1 MVYIGYYALW
11 LGLALS
17 AYGAAASV
25 IGGMKNDRRW
35 EISGRR
41 ALLAVAGLTVLAS
54 AILAQALLTD
64 DFQVAYVATHS
75 ERSLPALYKLAAFW
89 GGQAGSLLFWQ
100 LVLVA
105 YGVAALYFLVPTARR
120 GSLIGTQHTVALRA
134 YFVAV
139 ILLNTGFFFF
149 LMLFGSGAN
158 PFALLD
164 FIPRDGNGLNPLLQ
178 NAWMIVH
185 PLGLYLGYVGLTV
198 PFSYAMAVLA
208 TGHVGSEW
216 TNLIRR
222 WTLVPWAFLTLGI
235 VLGMR
240 WSYTE
245 LGWGGYWGWDPVE
258 NASLIPW
265 LTATAFLHSIMIEE
279 RWNMLKVWDMF
290 LVFLTYIFTLLG
302 TFITRSGAV
311 ESVHVFAV
319 SNIGLIFGVY
329 IALVTGMS
337 LYIFL
342 KRLPALRSRN
352 SLDSMLSRE
361 SIFLYQ
367 NLVFLTL
374 AGVTLLG
381 TIFPTISSLFTGQK
395 ISVGAP
401 FFEKVDGPLFGLIL
415 LLMGLAPLMSWRR
428 TNPRKLARALGVPTA
443 GAAVAVLLA
452 FFLGVEDAY
461 ALVGFGLS
469 GFVAVVVLQEF
480 QRGIA
485 ARRRHRR
492 ENVLVGLY
500 QLFRRGQQR
509 YGGYLV
515 HLGVAMM
522 AVGIL
527 ASTAYEKDVQA
538 SLSRGQGVQVAGY
551 TITYQGL
558 HAREGRNYRSAY
570 ALLEVKRGGMH
581 VGRIM
586 PARRI
591 YSKAPDQPTSEVGLL
606 SGFTRDFYVVLAGWD
621 NNGAQ
626 AYFEIYVRPLMS
638 WIWIGAFVMLLGA
651 VIAVWPHP
659 EPAYAAAR
667 QRASLAREMVQ

>member
-1 MVYIGYYALW
+1 M
-11 LGLALS
+11 
-17 AYGAAASV
+17 
-25 IGGMKNDRRW
+25 
-35 EISGRR
+35 
-41 ALLAVAGLTVLAS
+41 LAS

-75 ERSLPALYKLAAFW
+75 ERSLPELYKLAAFW

-105 YGVAALYFLVPTARR
+105 YGVAALYFLFPTARR
-120 GSLIGTQHTVALRA
+120 GSSVGTQHSVPLEA

-164 FIPRDGNGLNPLLQ
+164 FVPRDGNGLNPLLQ
-178 NAWMIVH
+178 NVWMIVH

-216 TNLIRR
+216 TKLIRR

-279 RWNMLKVWDMF
+279 RWNMLKVWDML

-329 IALVTGMS
+329 IILVSGVS

-367 NLVFLTL
+367 NLVFLAL
-374 AGVTLLG
+374 AGATLLG

-401 FFEKVDGPLFGLIL
+401 FFEKVDGPLFGLVL
-415 LLMGLAPLMSWRR
+415 LLMGLAPLMRWRR
-428 TNPRKLARALGVPTA
+428 SDPRKLARALGVPTA
-443 GAAVAVLLA
+443 SAVVTALLA
-452 FFLGVEDAY
+452 FFLGAKDAY

-500 QLFRRGQQR
+500 HLFHRGQQR

-527 ASTAYEKDVQA
+527 ASTAYEKDAQA
-538 SLSRGQGVQVAGY
+538 NLSKGQSVRVAGY

-581 VGRIM
+581 VGQIT

-621 NNGAQ
+621 NNGAR
-626 AYFEIYVRPLMS
+626 AYFEIYVRPLIS
-638 WIWIGAFVMLLGA
+638 WIWIGALVMLLGA

-659 EPAYAAAR
+659 EPAYAVAR
-667 QRASLAREMVQ
+667 QRESLARGVVQ